1 MTEDSDHQMGNHL
14 LPDGDKP
21 PTITI
26 SGETWTYI
34 EPNRILVS
42 SQTADKQFMVRML
55 EEWDKRNDI

>member
-1 MTEDSDHQMGNHL
+1 MGNHL

-34 EPNRILVS
+34 DPNRILVS